1 MSASGDESGV
11 LTVIPLTGGAG
22 EGGPPS
28 LTGGAGKAPPSAPPP
43 AMGSR
48 VRGATLVLVLLIVG
62 GTTSLLLLLL
72 PPTTNGTPRGP
83 RDFYSH
89 AVTDIRGRR
98 VELEAFR
105 GSVSLVVNVASECG
119 YTQAHYAALQKLYRE
134 LGPTH
139 FKVLAFPCNQFGAQE
154 PGSNAD
160 VEAFARHTQGASFP
174 LFAKSLVLGVNA
186 EPALRFLY
194 DALGQEPRW
203 NFWKFLVDAE
213 GRPVGAWGP
222 DTPVEEL
229 RPHIV
234 GLVRDVILKRRSEE
248 L

>member
-1 MSASGDESGV
+1 MSASGGESGV
-11 LTVIPLTGGAG
+11 LTVIPLTGGSG
-22 EGGPPS
+22 ERGVAPS
-28 LTGGAGKAPPSAPPP
+28 LTGGAGERGVAPAPHP

-62 GTTSLLLLLL
+62 GSTSLLLLLV
-72 PPTTNGTPRGP
+72 PPTSTT

-89 AVTDIRGRR
+89 AATDIRGRR
-98 VELEAFR
+98 VDLEAYR

-119 YTQAHYAALQKLYRE
+119 YTQAHYGALQKLYRE

-154 PGSNAD
+154 PGSNSE

-174 LFAKSLVLGVNA
+174 LFAKSLVLGANA
-186 EPALRFLY
+186 EPALRFLF

-203 NFWKFLVDAE
+203 NFWKFLVDAD

-222 DTPVEEL
+222 DTPVEDL
-229 RPHIV
+229 RPAIV
-234 GLVRDVILKRRSEE
+234 GLVRDVILKRRAEE

>member
-28 LTGGAGKAPPSAPPP
+28 LTGGAGKAPPPAPPP

-154 PGSNAD
+154 P
-160 VEAFARHTQGASFP
+160 
-174 LFAKSLVLGVNA
+174 
-186 EPALRFLY
+186 
-194 DALGQEPRW
+194 RW